1 MSNELMQLT
10 EEDQQLLAMMQAGAT
25 TGQEQSGGSNI
36 FPQLKMVQ
44 QPGEETPEGVDVP
57 LGSFYI
63 KGTEIFG
70 SDILFRPLVIK
81 NKLMKFVQDASNN
94 YKLEGESVYFNWGE
108 EVLDSLGGVAF
119 GKVFGKARKELT
131 DDEKEINDKKA
142 KLYMNLFGH
151 VSFDGGETNHLV
163 VLNVAGTKYGRVI
176 ELLLDKKACNNIGS
190 NQLYFAMKL
199 YLPKKD
205 PLLSAAEKKLVNN
218 IGFNL
223 WIQADVDNILELR
236 PVLEDTKT
244 ILEYIHA
251 QDERVIEQH
260 NMASTSGS
268 SSDDE
273 YMDAEY
279 EEVDAVMSE
288 LEAS

>member
-1 MSNELMQLT
+1 
-10 EEDQQLLAMMQAGAT
+10 
-25 TGQEQSGGSNI
+25 
-36 FPQLKMVQ
+36 
-44 QPGEETPEGVDVP
+44 
-57 LGSFYI
+57 
-63 KGTEIFG
+63 
-70 SDILFRPLVIK
+70 
-81 NKLMKFVQDASNN
+81 
-94 YKLEGESVYFNWGE
+94 
-108 EVLDSLGGVAF
+108 
-119 GKVFGKARKELT
+119 
-131 DDEKEINDKKA
+131 
-142 KLYMNLFGH
+142 
-151 VSFDGGETNHLV
+151 
-163 VLNVAGTKYGRVI
+163 
-176 ELLLDKKACNNIGS
+176 
-190 NQLYFAMKL
+190 MKL

-260 NMASTSGS
+260 NMASASGS